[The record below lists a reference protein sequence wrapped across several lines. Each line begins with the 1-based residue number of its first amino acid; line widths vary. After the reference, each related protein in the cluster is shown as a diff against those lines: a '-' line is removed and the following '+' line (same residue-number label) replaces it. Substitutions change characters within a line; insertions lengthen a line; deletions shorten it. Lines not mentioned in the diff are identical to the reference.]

1 MALDGFVLGS
11 ILYELKKKIL
21 NGKINKIYQPET
33 DELIFNIRNK
43 GQNHLLL
50 VSVNNNY
57 PRINLTNSSKK
68 NPYEPYNFCMLLRK
82 YLTSSIIKDIRQIN
96 NDRVIE
102 IDFEV
107 FDELRTKSIKTLIVE
122 IMGKHSNAVLVSD
135 NKVLD
140 SIYKIGEN
148 KAIDRVLYPGV
159 EYKYPDVGNE
169 VNPTT
174 INYNHFKRLFENEN
188 EGKKVYNFFLHN
200 FTGFGPRLSR
210 EMCLRSQIDENSKI
224 GEIDKNSFE
233 KLYIS
238 FENLL
243 KSKKNNNYNWN
254 IYSKDNEYI
263 DFHCFPLEIYKDFTE
278 INFDSISKL
287 VDNYYYY
294 KDRYQRMQQRI
305 HHLKKVVDKNI
316 SKNQSKLL
324 KLKEEYEISKDRDKY
339 KVYGDLIIA
348 YMSTI
353 KYYNDSVKVKN
364 YYDNNNTIE
373 IPLDSRLSLSKNAQK
388 YYKKYEKLK
397 TAQEKI
403 KKQIKITKQK
413 LDYFYNLQYMIN
425 NCDDFEAV
433 NEIREELVNTGYLK
447 SKSSKNKKHRK
458 SKPYK
463 VISRDGFEIY
473 IGKNNK
479 QNDYITFNLASK
491 EDIWMHTKNIPGSHV
506 IVITKG
512 KEIPDTT
519 LEEAASYAAYY
530 SNARQS
536 SKVPVNYTYKKQIR
550 KPKNAEPGFVIF
562 KKYYTM
568 YIDPQKPKE
577 NKWKSFILLLI
588 PCPYHPIPLALP
600 KLSHFLR

>member
-11 ILYELKKKIL
+11 IIYELKKKIL
-21 NGKINKIYQPET
+21 NGKVNKIYQPET
-33 DELIFNIRNK
+33 DELVFNIRNK
-43 GQNHLLL
+43 GQNYLLL

-57 PRINLTNSSKK
+57 PRINLTDNNKK

-82 YLTSSIIKDIRQIN
+82 YLASSIIKEIRQSN
-96 NDRVIE
+96 NDMVLE

-107 FDELRTKSIKTLIVE
+107 FDELRTKSIKTLVVE
-122 IMGKHSNAVLVSD
+122 IMGKHSNVVLLSD

-148 KAIDRVLYPGV
+148 KGIDRVLYPGV

-169 VNPTT
+169 VNPGT
-174 INYNHFKRLFENEN
+174 INYNSFKKLFKSEN

-210 EMCLRSQIDENSKI
+210 EMCLRSKIDENSKI
-224 GEIDKNSFE
+224 GEVDENLLDR
-233 KLYIS
+233 LYIS

-243 KSKKNNNYNWN
+243 KSKKNNNYSWN
-254 IYSKDNEYI
+254 IYAKDKEYI
-263 DFHCFPLEIYKDFTE
+263 DFHCFPLDIYKDYTT
-278 INFDSISKL
+278 INFTSISKL
-287 VDNYYYY
+287 VDEYYYY
-294 KDRYQRMQQRI
+294 KDRYQRMKQRI
-305 HHLKKVVDKNI
+305 HHLKKIVDKNI
-316 SKNQSKLL
+316 TKNQSKLL
-324 KLKEEYEISKDRDKY
+324 KLKNEYEISKDRHKY

-353 KYYNDSVKVKN
+353 KNYKDSVKVKN
-364 YYDNNNTIE
+364 YYDNNNIIE
-373 IPLDSRLSLSKNAQK
+373 IPLDGRLSLSKNAQK

-403 KKQIKITKQK
+403 NRQIKITKQK

-433 NEIREELVNTGYLK
+433 SEIKEELVNTGYLK
-447 SKSSKNKKHRK
+447 SKNTKSKKHIK

-473 IGKNNK
+473 IGKNNN

-506 IVITKG
+506 VIITKG
-512 KEIPDTT
+512 REIPDTT
-519 LEEAASYAAYY
+519 LEEAASYAAYH

-536 SKVPVNYTYKKQIR
+536 SKVPVNYTYKKHIK

-568 YIDPQKPKE
+568 YINPQKPKE
-577 NKWKSFILLLI
+577 NK
-588 PCPYHPIPLALP
+588 
-600 KLSHFLR
+600 

>member
-21 NGKINKIYQPET
+21 NGKVNKIYQPET
-33 DELIFNIRNK
+33 DELVFNIRNK
-43 GQNHLLL
+43 GQNYLLL

-57 PRINLTNSSKK
+57 PRINLTDNNKK

-82 YLTSSIIKDIRQIN
+82 YLTSSIIKEIRQIN
-96 NDRVIE
+96 NDRVLE

-107 FDELRTKSIKTLIVE
+107 FDELRTKSIKTLVVE
-122 IMGKHSNAVLVSD
+122 IMGKHSNVVLLSD

-148 KAIDRVLYPGV
+148 KGINRVLYPGV

-169 VNPTT
+169 VNPGT
-174 INYNHFKRLFENEN
+174 INYNSFKKLFKSEN

-210 EMCLRSQIDENSKI
+210 EMCLRSKIDENSKI
-224 GEIDKNSFE
+224 GEVDENLFDR
-233 KLYIS
+233 LYIS

-243 KSKKNNNYNWN
+243 KSKKNNNYSWN
-254 IYSKDNEYI
+254 IYSKDKEYI
-263 DFHCFPLEIYKDFTE
+263 DFHCFPLDIYKDYTTVNFT
-278 INFDSISKL
+278 SISKL
-287 VDNYYYY
+287 VDEYYYY

-305 HHLKKVVDKNI
+305 HHLKKIVDKNI
-316 SKNQSKLL
+316 TKNQSKLL
-324 KLKEEYEISKDRDKY
+324 KLKNEYEISKDRDKY

-353 KYYNDSVKVKN
+353 KNYKDSVKVKN
-364 YYDNNNTIE
+364 YYDDNNIIE
-373 IPLDSRLSLSKNAQK
+373 IPLDGRLSLSKNAQK

-403 KKQIKITKQK
+403 NRQIKITKQK

-433 NEIREELVNTGYLK
+433 SEIKEELVNRGYLK
-447 SKSSKNKKHRK
+447 SKSTKSKKHIK

-473 IGKNNK
+473 IGKNNN

-506 IVITKG
+506 VIITKG
-512 KEIPDTT
+512 REIPDTT
-519 LEEAASYAAYY
+519 LEEAASYAAYH

-536 SKVPVNYTYKKQIR
+536 SKVPVNYTYKKHIK
-550 KPKNAEPGFVIF
+550 KPNNAEPGFVIF

-568 YIDPQKPKE
+568 YINPQKPKE
-577 NKWKSFILLLI
+577 NK
-588 PCPYHPIPLALP
+588 
-600 KLSHFLR
+600 

>member
-11 ILYELKKKIL
+11 IIYELKKKIL
-21 NGKINKIYQPET
+21 NGKVNKIYQPET
-33 DELIFNIRNK
+33 DELVFNIRNK
-43 GQNHLLL
+43 GQNYLLL

-57 PRINLTNSSKK
+57 PRINLTDNNKK

-82 YLTSSIIKDIRQIN
+82 YLASSIIKEIRQIN
-96 NDRVIE
+96 NDRVLE

-107 FDELRTKSIKTLIVE
+107 FDELRTKSIKTLVVE
-122 IMGKHSNAVLVSD
+122 IMGKHSNVVLLSD

-148 KAIDRVLYPGV
+148 KGIDRVLYPGV

-169 VNPTT
+169 VNPGT
-174 INYNHFKRLFENEN
+174 INYNSFKKLFKSEN

-210 EMCLRSQIDENSKI
+210 EMCLRSKIDENSKI
-224 GEIDKNSFE
+224 GEVDENLLDR
-233 KLYIS
+233 LYIS

-243 KSKKNNNYNWN
+243 KSKKNNNYSWN
-254 IYSKDNEYI
+254 IYAKDKEYI
-263 DFHCFPLEIYKDFTE
+263 DFHCFPLDIYKDYTT
-278 INFDSISKL
+278 INFTSISKL
-287 VDNYYYY
+287 VDEYYYY
-294 KDRYQRMQQRI
+294 KDRYQRMKQRI
-305 HHLKKVVDKNI
+305 HHLKKIVDKNI
-316 SKNQSKLL
+316 TKNQSKLL
-324 KLKEEYEISKDRDKY
+324 KLKNEYEISKDRHKY

-353 KYYNDSVKVKN
+353 KNYKDSVKVKN
-364 YYDNNNTIE
+364 YYDNNNIIE
-373 IPLDSRLSLSKNAQK
+373 IPLDGRLSLSKNAQK

-403 KKQIKITKQK
+403 NRQIKITKQK

-433 NEIREELVNTGYLK
+433 SEIKEELVNTGYLK
-447 SKSSKNKKHRK
+447 SKNTKSKKHIK

-473 IGKNNK
+473 IGKNNN

-506 IVITKG
+506 VIITKG
-512 KEIPDTT
+512 REIPDTT
-519 LEEAASYAAYY
+519 LEEAASYAAYH

-536 SKVPVNYTYKKQIR
+536 SKVPVNYTYKKHIK

-568 YIDPQKPKE
+568 YINPQKPKE
-577 NKWKSFILLLI
+577 NK
-588 PCPYHPIPLALP
+588 
-600 KLSHFLR
+600 